1 MTDSHFYNLTYS
13 DKTITGLFQASET
26 RPIRR
31 VRIPVHYFL
40 EALRQLCVLG
50 DYDESLK
57 NVYVSDD
64 FEGKTYPAI
73 EWIEW
78 FLADGNDRDTQDAM
92 KLAVRLDSVER
103 GRRAKAILRKKVQS
117 W

>member
-1 MTDSHFYNLTYS
+1 MIDAHFYNLTYCN
-13 DKTITGLFQASET
+13 KMITGLFQADET

-31 VRIPVHYFL
+31 VEIPVHTFL

-57 NVYVSDD
+57 SVYVRDD
-64 FEGKTYPAI
+64 YEGTIHPAI

-78 FLADGNDRDTQDAM
+78 FLADGTDRDIQDAM
-92 KLAVRLDSVER
+92 ALAVRLDSVDR
-103 GRRAKAILRKKVQS
+103 GRRVKAILRKKI
-117 W
+117 